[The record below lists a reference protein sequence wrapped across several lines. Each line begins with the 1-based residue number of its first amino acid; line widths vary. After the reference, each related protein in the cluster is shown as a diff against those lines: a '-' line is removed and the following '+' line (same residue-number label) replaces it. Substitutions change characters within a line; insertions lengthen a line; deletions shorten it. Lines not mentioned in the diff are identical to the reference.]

1 MVETSSTSVAVDRV
15 ARGSI
20 IAFFVYCTG
29 VGLTY
34 CSQLIIARLIGI
46 DAYGMYAYVFAWMIV
61 LTYCSTLGF
70 DIALLRFVP
79 TYQAQRA
86 WPLLQGVIQ
95 YAQRRVALIGF
106 AVIGV
111 GSCVVLPWA
120 STPELRN
127 TFLVGFT
134 VVPVLALVRLR
145 CSVVRAFGG
154 VVSALAPDRAVRD
167 GMLIALVSIAT
178 LVLGWRADAPSV
190 MLATLMSSVVALA
203 CTGVVMR
210 RWRPAALGDVTP
222 TYDPPTWRRAA
233 IPLVLLGATES
244 LMNRTGVML
253 LGWIADTKSAGIYSL
268 AFNIALVV
276 TLPRIAVNTLF
287 APEISGLHARKE
299 KAMMQLLV
307 TRASSWTLGA
317 GFFMALGLFL
327 LAEPLLGWF
336 GVGYEAGVPALRIL
350 LVSQV
355 IAASAGSQ
363 LHVMTMTGH
372 EQSAAVLLIL
382 SAIVNATASIVLISW
397 FGLIGAAVST
407 GAVLIIWNAA
417 MGLFLWQK
425 LNLFPG
431 VLAIFRFSDRSTQR
445 GVVGGMPHVMNL
457 PVWTPRWSTAERDS
471 RARGA
476 GRSTASTTKRRSR
489 WLTSIIRGD
498 IS

>member
-1 MVETSSTSVAVDRV
+1 MAETSSTSVAVDRV
-15 ARGSI
+15 ARSSI
-20 IAFFVYCTG
+20 IAFFVYSAG

-34 CSQLIIARLIGI
+34 CSQLIIARVVGI
-46 DAYGMYAYVFAWMIV
+46 DTYGMYAYVFAWIIV

-70 DIALLRFVP
+70 DVALLRFIP
-79 TYQAQRA
+79 AYQAQRA

-95 YAQRRVALIGF
+95 YAERRAAFVGF

-111 GSCVVLPWA
+111 GSCVVISWR
-120 STPELRN
+120 STPEIRN
-127 TFLVGFT
+127 TFLVGFM

-145 CSVVRAFGG
+145 CSVLRAFGG
-154 VVSALAPDRAVRD
+154 VVSALAPDRALRD
-167 GMLIALVSIAT
+167 GMLIALVSVAT
-178 LVLGWRADAPSV
+178 LVLGWRVDAPSV
-190 MLATLMSSVVALA
+190 MLATLVSSAVALA

-210 RWRPAALGDVTP
+210 WRRPAGLGAVMP
-222 TYDPPTWRRAA
+222 TYDPPIWRRAA
-233 IPLVLLGATES
+233 IPLVILVATES

-307 TRASSWTLGA
+307 TRASSWTLAA
-317 GFFMALGLFL
+317 GFFVALGLFL

-336 GVGYEAGVPALRIL
+336 GGGYEAGVPALRIL

-363 LHVMTMTGH
+363 LYVMTMTGH
-372 EQSAAVLLIL
+372 ERSAAMLLIAG
-382 SAIVNATASIVLISW
+382 AIVNAIASAVLISW
-397 FGLIGAAVST
+397 CGLTGAAIST

-431 VLAIFRFSDRSTQR
+431 VLAVFRFSDESTQR
-445 GVVGGMPHVMNL
+445 G
-457 PVWTPRWSTAERDS
+457 R
-471 RARGA
+471 
-476 GRSTASTTKRRSR
+476 
-489 WLTSIIRGD
+489 
-498 IS
+498 